1 MNKED
6 MVHIC
11 DGIFLS
17 YNKEKKTTQ
26 FAAAR
31 MDLETV
37 TLNEV
42 RQRKTNII

>member
-1 MNKED
+1 MWYIYV
-6 MVHIC
+6 MAY
-11 DGIFLS
+11 LS
-17 YNKEKKTTQ
+17 ATIKKKKTQ